1 MRIVLVLLCL
11 AAAAFADGPGV
22 IKSVHSKSDFALSAD
37 PIAKPWKGVAP
48 VIAEVDHFGK
58 PVPGHRT
65 EIRSR
70 WTKNNLYLLFVCP
83 FEELNLKADPS
94 ATTETNKL
102 WNWDVAEVFVGADFK
117 NIRHY
122 REYQLS
128 PQSEWVDLD
137 IDRDNPKSGGGWRWN
152 SGFTVKGRI
161 DREKKTWYGEMQIPL
176 QSIDSRPAA
185 PGNQMRINFYRIQGP
200 EANRKYVC
208 WQPTGALNNH
218 VPEAFG
224 RIELVK

>member
-37 PIAKPWKGVAP
+37 PMAKPWKGVAP

-117 NIRHY
+117 NIRHA
-122 REYQLS
+122 L
-128 PQSEWVDLD
+128 PQ
-137 IDRDNPKSGGGWRWN
+137 
-152 SGFTVKGRI
+152 
-161 DREKKTWYGEMQIPL
+161 YGLTE
-176 QSIDSRPAA
+176 
-185 PGNQMRINFYRIQGP
+185 
-200 EANRKYVC
+200 
-208 WQPTGALNNH
+208 
-218 VPEAFG
+218 
-224 RIELVK
+224 